1 MMSRLVSHSL
11 LAAILAA
18 GAACSS
24 SARLD
29 ANDDMAAPAPSTGML
44 TGDCASCFDVACG
57 WQQTQCAGDPG
68 CARWLTSVRTC
79 PASPEGH
86 ADATCLTAGLPS
98 DPTARAYATEM
109 TDCLARAEGCC
120 GGAGDVPSGGG
131 GGGGAAGGAGPG
143 YNGDAGD
150 GEQDGASSLLC
161 ADTDCTCQGCLAAI
175 KHGQAYDDVCAEIVA
190 ACFNDTSSGCAKF
203 ATSYA
208 ECAAATDE
216 SPAACYEQLYSKP
229 ENAAAIE
236 AFQGVQACAL
246 QYCSS
251 QCFGADHAGCLD
263 CQKANCLDALQAVL
277 SEPDAQLFHWCR
289 QPCESDSTCIQQCAS
304 EHPAGSQIY
313 QVLAQ
318 CTAQACSA
326 SCAAP

>member
-1 MMSRLVSHSL
+1 MSSLASRSL
-11 LAAILAA
+11 LAVILAA

-29 ANDDMAAPAPSTGML
+29 ANDDMAAPAPSSGML

-86 ADATCLTAGLPS
+86 ADATCLAAGLPS

-120 GGAGDVPSGGG
+120 GQTDVAAP
-131 GGGGAAGGAGPG
+131 GGGGAAGGGGPT
-143 YNGDAGD
+143 YDGDAGD
-150 GEQDGASSLLC
+150 GEQDDASSLVC
-161 ADTDCTCQGCLAAI
+161 GDTDCTCQSCLAAI
-175 KHGQAYDDVCAEIVA
+175 KHGQAHDDVCAEIVA
-190 ACFNDTSSGCAKF
+190 ACYEDTSSGCAGF
-203 ATSYA
+203 AMSYA
-208 ECAAATDE
+208 ECAATTKE
-216 SPAACYEQLYSKP
+216 SPAACYEALYSEP
-229 ENAAAIE
+229 NNAAAIE

-251 QCFGADHAGCLD
+251 QCFGADNAGCLD

-277 SEPDAQLFHWCR
+277 SEPDAQLFRWCR
-289 QPCESDSTCIQQCAS
+289 QRCQGDSACVQQCAA
-304 EHPAGSQIY
+304 EHPVGLQIF

-326 SCAAP
+326 SCATP